1 MVVKKMR
8 SASGL
13 FNSRW
18 TVMTW
23 TCNVILLHVVL
34 ITIAKE
40 MSFSGASAFLF
51 HANKIHHPLPLQ
63 NHHRLRVPNIDTNMN
78 TSPNTHTNSRT
89 TESTDRGR
97 GRGRGRGRKSS
108 VALSM
113 DFGKFFNDAFSFNF
127 GDNGDG
133 DGEKGNKKNNN
144 NNKKNVS
151 FGSAAMNM
159 GMGMGMGTNA
169 TTSGMSLSSTSTSM
183 GILGEDY
190 TTEDED
196 EYGYLGCSNIFKIKG
211 TSCYVT

>member
-8 SASGL
+8 SASM
-13 FNSRW
+13 
-18 TVMTW
+18 MTW
-23 TCNVILLHVVL
+23 ACNVVLLHIIL

-40 MSFSGASAFLF
+40 MSFTGASAFLF
-51 HANKIHHPLPLQ
+51 HANKIHHPLLLQ
-63 NHHRLRVPNIDTNMN
+63 NHHRLRVPNIDTHMN
-78 TSPNTHTNSRT
+78 TSPNMHTNSRT
-89 TESTDRGR
+89 IESTDRGR
-97 GRGRGRGRKSS
+97 GRGRSRSRKSS

-133 DGEKGNKKNNN
+133 DGEKGNKNNN
-144 NNKKNVS
+144 SNNKKNVS

-159 GMGMGMGTNA
+159 GMGMGTNA
-169 TTSGMSLSSTSTSM
+169 TTSGMALSSTSTSTSTSTSM
-183 GILGEDY
+183 GSLGEDY